1 MNLYK
6 VCSRVKSRITGTVT
20 TVTENVYASS
30 TKDAW
35 NKFTAKYGENEPLY
49 CYAVS
54 ADDL

>member
-35 NKFTAKYGENEPLY
+35 SKFTAKYGENEPLY